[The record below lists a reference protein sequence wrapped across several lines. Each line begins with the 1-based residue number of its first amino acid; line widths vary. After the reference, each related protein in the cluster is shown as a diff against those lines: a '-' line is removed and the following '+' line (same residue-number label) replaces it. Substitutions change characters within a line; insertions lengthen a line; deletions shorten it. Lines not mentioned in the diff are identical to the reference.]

1 MFGIGAACRPGRLF
15 TVLLAIVAA
24 LYCWLE
30 FTVVDAA
37 LVPSGIDML
46 TVLSNLVIGFGA
58 GHALDRRVAEL
69 AALHAASV
77 RRAEADGR
85 RAEDTRA
92 EDKRADVTIRQGA
105 VKILERLVQSP
116 SLDEDFK
123 RYIVKEYSD
132 LAALTGGEQADGGT
146 RGPDE
151 AGLPAAAE
159 FTAAVE
165 ALPDAYPHRVG
176 TLDIEV
182 VVADTAARAVLPAGA
197 AAAVLGAVRESV
209 NNAVKHSRSER
220 ISVWARFSADGIE
233 ATVTDNGTG
242 FDAASVERGLGLAG
256 SVEDRLAAVG
266 GRAVIDSAPG
276 RGTCV
281 RLSVPDQKADGS
293 SAGQDDPA

>member
-77 RRAEADGR
+77 RWAEADGR
-85 RAEDTRA
+85 RA

-105 VKILERLVQSP
+105 VKVLERLVQSP

-197 AAAVLGAVRESV
+197 AA
-209 NNAVKHSRSER
+209 
-220 ISVWARFSADGIE
+220 
-233 ATVTDNGTG
+233 
-242 FDAASVERGLGLAG
+242 
-256 SVEDRLAAVG
+256 
-266 GRAVIDSAPG
+266 GR
-276 RGTCV
+276 
-281 RLSVPDQKADGS
+281 
-293 SAGQDDPA
+293 

>member
-85 RAEDTRA
+85 RAED
-92 EDKRADVTIRQGA
+92 KRADVTIRQGA
-105 VKILERLVQSP
+105 VKVLERLIQSP

-146 RGPDE
+146 
-151 AGLPAAAE
+151 
-159 FTAAVE
+159 AVATRPGFRPRPSSPPRPRPCRTPTRIAS
-165 ALPDAYPHRVG
+165 ALW
-176 TLDIEV
+176 T
-182 VVADTAARAVLPAGA
+182 
-197 AAAVLGAVRESV
+197 
-209 NNAVKHSRSER
+209 SRWSSPTPR
-220 ISVWARFSADGIE
+220 
-233 ATVTDNGTG
+233 
-242 FDAASVERGLGLAG
+242 
-256 SVEDRLAAVG
+256 
-266 GRAVIDSAPG
+266 PG
-276 RGTCV
+276 RCCGPERPPLCSE
-281 RLSVPDQKADGS
+281 LSANR
-293 SAGQDDPA
+293 